1 MFLRFEK
8 WFLAK
13 MQCFSRKGAELLSS
27 VEERDKGFHPNKQWF
42 NEEKIP

>member
-13 MQCFSRKGAELLSS
+13 MQCFPRRDAEVLISF
-27 VEERDKGFHPNKQWF
+27 EGQDKGFHVNTLRF